1 MNLTNCFFVIY
12 LIYHLQG
19 DVNETMEKRNKF
31 NLIATILLLAY
42 TLVALIL
49 IVAYSLPSGIYYV
62 FAGGLA
68 LVGVGALLRN
78 RTVVFAGSIPW
89 LVYDVVLLID
99 LIRHIRYI
107 RDLSFIGYVS
117 SFGWILLLTAFFL
130 IAMLAAFNPRALKTA
145 SGKTLLVIL
154 CVGCLA
160 ALCASV
166 ISVIDTGEW
175 VLLFSVSSIHDL
187 ILSVYL
193 WLTYFCVAGIGLAF
207 AAAWLVFA
215 DPRKVAV
222 KQPVGGYDA
231 VSSYASGEQGNTR
244 SSYENGSRSAP
255 QEGVDGYISMGKHI
269 ALLLLTFGVWLYI
282 WIYRTTRFL
291 NNVEGEEYRDPT
303 NKLLLCIFVPFYVI
317 YWTYVSAK
325 RIDKMAAQKGSSSDL
340 TTVCLILEF
349 FIPIVPPM
357 LMQSKINDLVSVPA
371 PAPQYAQPAAP
382 QYAQPAAPQYAQPA
396 VTVSAADELKK
407 YKELLDMGAITE
419 EEYNAKKKQLLNL

>member
-1 MNLTNCFFVIY
+1 MNLTNCIFVIY

-31 NLIATILLLAY
+31 NIIATILLLVY
-42 TLVALIL
+42 TLVTLIG
-49 IVAYSLPSGIYYV
+49 IVTGLRGIWYYYV
-62 FAGGLA
+62 YVGGLA

-78 RTVVFAGSIPW
+78 RTVVFAGSIPL
-89 LVYDVVLLID
+89 LVYDVYMVRVLII
-99 LIRHIRYI
+99 LIRWFRVDFIVYVRY
-107 RDLSFIGYVS
+107 
-117 SFGWILLLTAFFL
+117 FGTILLLTAFFL
-130 IAMLAAFNPRALKTA
+130 IAMLAAFSPRALKTA
-145 SGKTLLVIL
+145 FGKTLLVIL

-160 ALCASV
+160 VLCASV
-166 ISVIDTGEW
+166 VDMIEW
-175 VLLFSVSSIHDL
+175 WWWYFSVSSISTL
-187 ILSVYL
+187 IYSVYHM
-193 WLTYFCVAGIGLAF
+193 LTNFCAAEIGLAF

-215 DPRKVAV
+215 DPREVAA
-222 KQPVGGYDA
+222 KRPVGGYDA

-291 NNVEGEEYRDPT
+291 NNVEGEEYRDPKS
-303 NKLLLCIFVPFYVI
+303 KLLLCIFVPFYVI